1 MCSILFS
8 SFKVSFRS
16 LWYFQWWVRGFL
28 SLLNIADVSSGDF
41 CVSGMVKDNICVLF
55 CVSGTIMVMLSTWV
69 LSDKVCYCICSILQ
83 VSPINYMMFWSI
95 KSLSIDSSF
104 SIDQSSLLS
113 SSILSRWALIL
124 SIITFFLLTDLIW
137 MIPRIILCVIIS
149 VFWKT
154 IFQIL
159 LFANSRII
167 CGSEQ

>member
-69 LSDKVCYCICSILQ
+69 LSDKVCFSLCLILC
-83 VSPINYMMFWSI
+83 VSPINSMMFWSI

-104 SIDQSSLLS
+104 SVNQSSLS
-113 SSILSRWALIL
+113 SSVLSRWALIL
-124 SIITFFLLTDLIW
+124 SIVAHWLDLNDTLNYFICHNSSCSNNLL
-137 MIPRIILCVIIS
+137 R
-149 VFWKT
+149 
-154 IFQIL
+154 
-159 LFANSRII
+159 
-167 CGSEQ
+167 